1 MSKKNPKKTAAIQA
15 RFQTFRHYA
24 GRKLCVI
31 ENTTKQFEL
40 QDRRP
45 AAADSY
51 GVLLPE
57 IHNDAD
63 YGEV

>member
-1 MSKKNPKKTAAIQA
+1 MRAD
-15 RFQTFRHYA
+15 FQTLRHYA

-31 ENTTKQFEL
+31 ENTTEQFEL
-40 QDRRP
+40 RDRKP

-57 IHNDAD
+57 THKEGD
-63 YGEV
+63 YGKLSF